1 MINERTKSGI
11 IFDTA
16 NTLLMILLMAVTIY
30 PILYELA
37 ISFSSAQHVQANQ
50 VVIFPKGFNTDS
62 YKKLIEYQLFW
73 KSYLNTIVYAVV
85 GTAINLTLTSMLAF
99 CLSRRELIFRK
110 QITIFIVATMFFSGG
125 MIPNFLLVNWL
136 GLYNTMWAVILPGAI
151 STYNMI
157 IVRTYMSSL
166 PEEVIESVRLDGAND
181 VQILL
186 KIVLPLSKSTLATVG
201 LFYFVGHWNSYFGPM
216 IYLSD
221 KAKLPLQVIL
231 KEMIVDQNI
240 ESLGL
245 SSADLKSS
253 MPTSEM
259 FTAASIVL
267 SLIPVLCVYPFVQKY
282 FVKGVM
288 VGSVK
293 G

>member
-1 MINERTKSGI
+1 MIKEKTKGSI
-11 IFDTA
+11 IFDIA
-16 NTLLMILLMAVTIY
+16 NSILMIILMAVTLY
-30 PILYELA
+30 PILYEVA
-37 ISFSSAQHVQANQ
+37 ISFSSAQYVQANK

-62 YKKLIEYQLFW
+62 YKKLIDYQLFW
-73 KSYLNTIVYAVV
+73 RSYLNTIIYAVV
-85 GTAINLTLTSMLAF
+85 GTAINLTFTSMLAF
-99 CLSRRELIFRK
+99 CLSRKELIFRK
-110 QITIFIVATMFFSGG
+110 QITFFIIATMFFSGG

-181 VQILL
+181 IQILL

-216 IYLSD
+216 IYFSD

-259 FTAASIVL
+259 FTAASIIL
-267 SLIPVLCVYPFVQKY
+267 SLIPVLCAYPFVQKY

>member
-1 MINERTKSGI
+1 MIKDRTKGTI
-11 IFDTA
+11 IFDIA
-16 NTLLMILLMAVTIY
+16 NTMLMVLLMCVTLY
-30 PILYELA
+30 PIVYEA
-37 ISFSSAQHVQANQ
+37 AVSFSSAQYVQANQ
-50 VVIFPKGFNTDS
+50 VSLLPKGFTTDA
-62 YKKLIEYQLFW
+62 YKKLIEYKLFW
-73 KSYLNTIVYAVV
+73 RSYINTVVYTAV
-85 GTAINLTLTSMLAF
+85 GTAINLVLTSMLAF

-110 QITIFIVATMFFSGG
+110 QITLFIVVTMFFSGG

-136 GLYNTMWAVILPGAI
+136 GIYNTIWAIVLPGAI

-181 VQILL
+181 FQIFL
-186 KIVLPLSKSTLATVG
+186 KIVLPLSKSTLATIG
-201 LFYFVGHWNSYFGPM
+201 LFYFVGHWNSYFLPM
-216 IYLSD
+216 IYLKD
-221 KAKLPLQVIL
+221 KSMQPLQVIL
-231 KEMIVDQNI
+231 KEMIVDQQI

-245 SSADLKSS
+245 TSSDIKNV

-267 SLIPVLCVYPFVQKY
+267 SLIPVLCAYPFVQKY

-288 VGSVK
+288 IGSVK

>member
-1 MINERTKSGI
+1 MIKAKTKGSI
-11 IFDTA
+11 IFDIA
-16 NTLLMILLMAVTIY
+16 NSILMIILMAVTLY
-30 PILYELA
+30 PILYEVA
-37 ISFSSAQHVQANQ
+37 ISFSSAQYVQANK

-62 YKKLIEYQLFW
+62 YKKLIDYQLFW
-73 KSYLNTIVYAVV
+73 RSYLNTIIYAVV
-85 GTAINLTLTSMLAF
+85 GTAINLTFTSMLAF
-99 CLSRRELIFRK
+99 CLSRKELIFRK
-110 QITIFIVATMFFSGG
+110 QITFFIIATMFFSGG

-181 VQILL
+181 IQILL

-216 IYLSD
+216 IYFSD

-259 FTAASIVL
+259 FTAASIIL
-267 SLIPVLCVYPFVQKY
+267 SLIPVLCAYPFVQKY

>member
-1 MINERTKSGI
+1 MIKERTKGTV
-11 IFDTA
+11 IFDIA
-16 NTLLMILLMAVTIY
+16 NTILMILLVCVTIY
-30 PILYELA
+30 PIIYEVA
-37 ISFSSAQHVQANQ
+37 ISFSSAQYVQANQ
-50 VVIFPKGFNTDS
+50 VTILPKGFNTGA

-73 KSYLNTIVYAVV
+73 RSYLNTIMYAVL
-85 GTAINLTLTSMLAF
+85 GTTINLILTSMLAF

-110 QITIFIVATMFFSGG
+110 QFTLFIIVTMFFSGG
-125 MIPNFLLVNWL
+125 MIPNFLLINWL
-136 GLYNTMWAVILPGAI
+136 GIYNTVWAIVLPGAI

-201 LFYFVGHWNSYFGPM
+201 LFYFVGHWNSYFAPM
-216 IYLSD
+216 IYLKD
-221 KAKLPLQVIL
+221 KSMLPLQVIL

-240 ESLGL
+240 DSLGL
-245 SSADLKSS
+245 TSSDLKSA

-267 SLIPVLCVYPFVQKY
+267 SLVPVLCAYPFVQKY

>member
-1 MINERTKSGI
+1 MINERTKGAV
-11 IFDTA
+11 IFDIA
-16 NTLLMILLMAVTIY
+16 NAALMILLVCITLY
-30 PILYELA
+30 PIVYEVA
-37 ISFSSAQHVQANQ
+37 ISFSSAQYVQANQ
-50 VVIFPKGFNTDS
+50 VTLLPKGLNTDA
-62 YKKLIEYQLFW
+62 YKKLIAYQLFW
-73 KSYLNTIVYAVV
+73 RSYLNTIVYAVL
-85 GTAINLTLTSMLAF
+85 GTCINLTLTSMLAF
-99 CLSRRELIFRK
+99 CLSRRELVFRK
-110 QITIFIVATMFFSGG
+110 QITLFIVVTMFFSGG

-136 GLYNTMWAVILPGAI
+136 GIYNTIWAIVLPGAI

-201 LFYFVGHWNSYFGPM
+201 LFYFVGHWNSYFAPM
-216 IYLSD
+216 IYLKD
-221 KAKLPLQVIL
+221 KSMFPLQVVL
-231 KEMIVDQNI
+231 KEMIVDLDIN
-240 ESLGL
+240 SLGL
-245 SSADLKSS
+245 TASDLKSS

-267 SLIPVLCVYPFVQKY
+267 SLVPVLCAYPFVQKY